1 MNRKKIDLLALASI
15 PLVMTLGNSMLI
27 PVLPMLEE
35 ALSITQLQSSLVI
48 TIYSIA
54 AIVLIPIA
62 GYLSDKFGRKKNHTQ
77 FNYHCNW
84 WRDCSFCSLENR
96 GIIFVDYDRSLVDC
110 YFYCRW
116 LKHVCFIWLLISF
129 F

>member
-62 GYLSDKFGRKKNHTQ
+62 GYLSDKFGRKKIIP
-77 FNYHCNW
+77 
-84 WRDCSFCSLENR
+84 SLIITAIGG
-96 GIIFVDYDRSLVDC
+96 GIAAFAAWKIAESYSWIMIG
-110 YFYCRW
+110 RW
-116 LKHVCFIWLLISF
+116 LIAIFIVGGLNMFVLF
-129 F
+129 GY